1 MTDKFIHIYNDKKEL
16 AEEFAQLLVA
26 GTRDLPHDGYFSI
39 ALSGGSTPAEIFRHL
54 ASEAPKAI
62 NWSRIIFFWGDE
74 RCVPPDHNDSN
85 YLMAK
90 ENLFNAIDIP
100 ATNIFRIKGEND
112 PETEAK
118 NYASLVR
125 KMLPAQDGIPRFDL
139 FMLGLGDDGHTAS
152 IFPDNIAGF
161 HSKNLFIAATNPY
174 NQQIRVSA
182 TGTLINQAR
191 KVVFLVTGAPK
202 AKRLAQILKQ
212 KPGWKKL
219 PASLVQ
225 PVDGT
230 LSWMLD
236 QASAQ
241 LLKNDAK
248 T

>member
-1 MTDKFIHIYNDKKEL
+1 MTDKLIHIYKDKKEL
-16 AEEFAQLLVA
+16 AEEFAQMLVA
-26 GTRDLPHDGYFSI
+26 GTLELPHDSYFSI
-39 ALSGGSTPAEIFRHL
+39 ALSGGSTPAVIFRHL
-54 ASEAPKAI
+54 ASEAGKDI
-62 NWSRIIFFWGDE
+62 NWSKIRIFWGDE
-74 RCVPPDHNDSN
+74 RCVGPNHDDSN
-85 YLMAK
+85 YAMAK

-100 ATNIFRIKGEND
+100 ATNIFRIKGENH
-112 PETEAK
+112 PATEAK
-118 NYASLVR
+118 NYASLVK

-152 IFPDNIAGF
+152 IFPDNISGF
-161 HSKNLFIAATNPY
+161 YSEKLFIVATNPN

-191 KVVFLVTGAPK
+191 KVVFLVTGAAK
-202 AKRLAQILKQ
+202 AERLAQILKQ
-212 KPGWKKL
+212 KPGWEKL

-230 LSWMLD
+230 LCWLLD

-241 LLKNDAK
+241 LLKNEAP